1 MAKYFG
7 TDGIRG
13 RVPVE
18 VSTSIAFKVGQSL
31 KSALGT
37 TRLVIGMDTRESSSD
52 LLYSVISGARSVGID
67 VMNAGV
73 VSTPL
78 ISLYSKSKKVDG
90 VMITAS
96 HNPYT
101 DNGIKVFHNGNKL
114 SQSQELEIEDY
125 IDNNNKFTVG
135 KLGELYDGED
145 VFDLYLDLIE
155 SMEFYSTD
163 LKVGIDSANGANYL
177 ISKGILQELV
187 EHFFQIGAVPDGKN
201 INDGVGSTHL
211 ESITTLI
218 KEQNLDIGF
227 SYDGDGDRVLAVDS
241 DLNVVDGDKLIYVI
255 AVYLKELG
263 LLKKDTVVLTKMSNL
278 GIIKAFEEKGIKVI
292 LTDVGDKYVLEE
304 INKNGYSVGGE
315 NSGHIIMRD
324 YVNTGDGLLV
334 SLVVLKI
341 LTDKEKTLQE
351 LTEDIKMW
359 PQELVNIR
367 TYNKEILNDQR
378 VVTVVDEVK
387 EVLKDNGKVL
397 VRASGTEPLVRVTLS
412 CETQEE
418 LDFHM
423 NKIVDAINIVKEEV

>member
-201 INDGVGSTHL
+201 IFNITGFNHVISDYGTFDGVTETSTMQELL
-211 ESITTLI
+211 EAAGVMFTAGVPDEHAISYGRHSAGGWQGNYEAIEEYLIGKSALDLDTLVDWDVERWGDAVNEDNFFGI
-218 KEQNLDIGF
+218 DVPAGATRSAQD
-227 SYDGDGDRVLAVDS
+227 SYDT
-241 DLNVVDGDKLIYVI
+241 I
-255 AVYLKELG
+255 AG
-263 LLKKDTVVLTKMSNL
+263 ATVRMSRESTSFQRAL
-278 GIIKAFEEKGIKVI
+278 VKAGI
-292 LTDVGDKYVLEE
+292 LTEEDV
-304 INKNGYSVGGE
+304 
-315 NSGHIIMRD
+315 
-324 YVNTGDGLLV
+324 
-334 SLVVLKI
+334 
-341 LTDKEKTLQE
+341 
-351 LTEDIKMW
+351 
-359 PQELVNIR
+359 
-367 TYNKEILNDQR
+367 
-378 VVTVVDEVK
+378 VK
-387 EVLKDNGKVL
+387 G
-397 VRASGTEPLVRVTLS
+397 R
-412 CETQEE
+412 
-418 LDFHM
+418 F
-423 NKIVDAINIVKEEV
+423 